1 VIVDRPISSRTI
13 RPQAEGIFEVSIA
26 FALEATTDHPVVIRL
41 STQRAAFDGTVAVVR
56 AVLTTDGAALAGYGS
71 AVIPAAAGLLA

>member
-1 VIVDRPISSRTI
+1 
-13 RPQAEGIFEVSIA
+13 
-26 FALEATTDHPVVIRL
+26 
-41 STQRAAFDGTVAVVR
+41 VVR